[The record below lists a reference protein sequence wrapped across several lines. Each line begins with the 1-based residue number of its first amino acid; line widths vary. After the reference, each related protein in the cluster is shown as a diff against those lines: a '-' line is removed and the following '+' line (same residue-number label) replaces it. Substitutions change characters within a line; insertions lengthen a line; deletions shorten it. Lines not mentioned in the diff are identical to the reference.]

1 MKNIA
6 KCVIINLKGVRM
18 SVAKQIRSYIDTVED
33 GKIFTYADLPVNNK
47 SAAAPVLSRMETKGD
62 IKRLSKGKYYKPKEG
77 MFGKLPPSD
86 AEVLQSYMKD
96 MGNAYI
102 TGLKAF
108 NIMGLTTQV
117 PNVISIAGNGS
128 ARKIKVKNMTIEV
141 FELKSSIERDDI
153 GLAQMLDAL
162 DKIKKIPD
170 TTPDNVVLYTKKIMA
185 DLSKKEKDRLAVLAK
200 ERRPRTRAII
210 GAILKE
216 LGEWQDAY
224 MLKET
229 LNPLSSYKVGLS
241 YDTLKEKSKWKI
253 L

>member
-1 MKNIA
+1 
-6 KCVIINLKGVRM
+6 M
-18 SVAKQIRSYIDTVED
+18 SVAKQIRSYIETVEK
-33 GKIFTYADLPVNNK
+33 GKIFTYADLPVDNK
-47 SAAAPVLSRMETKGD
+47 TAAAPVLSRMESRGD

-86 AEVLQSYMKD
+86 AEVLRSYMKD

-108 NIMGLTTQV
+108 NKMGLTTQV
-117 PNVISIAGNGS
+117 PDVVSIAGNSS
-128 ARKIKVKNMTIEV
+128 ARKIKVKNLTIEV
-141 FELKSSIERDDI
+141 FELKSNIETDDI
-153 GLAQMLDAL
+153 YLAQMLDAL

-170 TTPDNVVLYTKKIMA
+170 TTPDDVVLYTKRTIA
-185 DLSKKEKDRLAVLAK
+185 DLSKEKKERLVFLVK

-216 LGEWQDAY
+216 FGEWEDST

-229 LNPLSSYKVGLS
+229 LNPLSSYKVGIS
-241 YDTLKEKSKWKI
+241 KEVLKEKNRWKI

>member
-1 MKNIA
+1 MCYNGLK
-6 KCVIINLKGVRM
+6 KGVSV
-18 SVAKQIRSYIDTVED
+18 SVAKQIRSYIETVEE
-33 GKIFTYADLPVNNK
+33 GKIFTYADLPVDNK
-47 SAAAPVLSRMETKGD
+47 AAAAPVLSRMESRGE

-77 MFGKLPPSD
+77 MFGELLPSD
-86 AEVLQSYMKD
+86 AEVLRSYMKD
-96 MGNAYI
+96 MGYSYI

-108 NIMGLTTQV
+108 NKMGLTTQV
-117 PNVISIAGNGS
+117 PNVVTIAGDSS

-141 FELKSSIERDDI
+141 FELRSNIETDDI
-153 GLAQMLDAL
+153 FLAQMLDAL

-170 TTPDNVVLYTKKIMA
+170 TTPDDVVQYSKKTIA
-185 DLSKKEKDRLAVLAK
+185 DLPREQRKRLAVLAK
-200 ERRPRTRAII
+200 ERRPRTRAIV

-216 LGEWQDAY
+216 LGEREDAA

-241 YDTLKEKSKWKI
+241 NDVLKEKSQWKI

>member
-1 MKNIA
+1 
-6 KCVIINLKGVRM
+6 M
-18 SVAKQIRSYIDTVED
+18 SVAKQIRNYIETVEK

-47 SAAAPVLSRMETKGD
+47 AAAAPVLSRMENKGD
-62 IKRLSKGKYYKPKEG
+62 IKRLSKGKYYKPKNG
-77 MFGKLPPSD
+77 MFGELPPSD
-86 AEVLQSYMKD
+86 AEVLRSYIKD
-96 MGNAYI
+96 MGNAYV

-108 NIMGLTTQV
+108 NKMGLTTQV
-117 PNVISIAGNGS
+117 PNVVSIAGNGS

-141 FELKSSIERDDI
+141 FEVKQNIETDDI
-153 GLAQMLDAL
+153 LLAQMLDAL

-170 TTPDNVVLYTKKIMA
+170 TSPDDVVLYAKRTMA
-185 DLSKKEKDRLAVLAK
+185 ELPKEQKDRLSILAK

-216 LGEWQDAY
+216 LGEWEDAT

-229 LNPLSSYKVGLS
+229 LNPLSSYKIGLS
-241 YDTLKEKSKWKI
+241 ENILQEKKKWKI